1 MTTKA
6 KLVSTIAAFCL
17 VLALM
22 VVGVLAASSATVD
35 LGGSIS
41 FTAKDVVAT
50 VSVSASGSAED
61 ATVNGTGVYTES
73 FDSTDNPTASWTK
86 NNINLTFASK
96 DAPIVITIAVQNDSD
111 ERALTLTAATLP
123 SVTGDNINLKSLQ
136 YDMNDADAPKNLTT
150 EAVTVPAGEKVEIIM
165 TISITDANAS
175 VTGSSW
181 TADFTL
187 ANVAATAPGV

>member
-41 FTAKDVVAT
+41 FTAEDVVAT

-61 ATVNGTGVYTES
+61 AIVNGTGDYTKS
-73 FDSTDNPTASWTK
+73 FTSADATAAWTK
-86 NNINLTFASK
+86 NDINLTFANK
-96 DAPIVITIAVQNDSD
+96 DADIVITITVQNDSD
-111 ERALTLTAATLP
+111 ERALTLTAGTLP
-123 SVTGDNINLKSLQ
+123 KVEGDNINLKSLQ
-136 YDMNDADAPKNLTT
+136 YDLNSTGAKNLTT
-150 EAVTVPAGEKVEIIM
+150 SPITVPASQSVEIIM
-165 TISITDANAS
+165 TIEIVDANDS

-187 ANVAATAPGV
+187 ANVAASGV

>member
-22 VVGVLAASSATVD
+22 VVGVLAASSATVQ

-41 FTAKDVVAT
+41 FTASDVVAT

-61 ATVNGTGVYTES
+61 ETVNGTGDYAKKFTS
-73 FDSTDNPTASWTK
+73 ADATATWTK
-86 NNINLTFASK
+86 KDINLTFSDKNATLT
-96 DAPIVITIAVQNDSD
+96 ITIRVQNDST
-111 ERALTLTAATLP
+111 ERALTITPTAVPSITGTNLTPSIKYAVNGGEAKAITNTDPINVPATQYAEITLSATITDKNL
-123 SVTGDNINLKSLQ
+123 SVTS
-136 YDMNDADAPKNLTT
+136 
-150 EAVTVPAGEKVEIIM
+150 
-165 TISITDANAS
+165 
-175 VTGSSW
+175 SSW

>member
-86 NNINLTFASK
+86 NDINLTFASK

>member
-41 FTAKDVVAT
+41 FTASDVVAT

-86 NNINLTFASK
+86 NDINLTFASK

-111 ERALTLTAATLP
+111 ERALTLTAGTLP
-123 SVTGDNINLKSLQ
+123 KVTGDNITATVQ
-136 YDMNDADAPKNLTT
+136 YDMNDADTPEDLTT

-165 TISITDANAS
+165 TISITDPNAS

-187 ANVAATAPGV
+187 ANVAA

>member
-41 FTAKDVVAT
+41 FTASDVVAT
-50 VSVSASGSAED
+50 VSVSTSGAAED
-61 ATVNGTGVYTES
+61 ATVNGTGAYTKS
-73 FDSTDNPTASWTK
+73 FTSADATAEWTK
-86 NNINLTFASK
+86 NDINLTFASK
-96 DAPIVITIAVQNDSD
+96 DAPIVITITVTNDSD
-111 ERALTLTAATLP
+111 ERALTLTAGTLP
-123 SVTGDNINLKSLQ
+123 SVTGDNISATVQ
-136 YDMNDADAPKNLTT
+136 YDLNDAGAKNLTT
-150 EAVTVPAGEKVEIIM
+150 EAVTVPATQSVDIIM

-187 ANVAATAPGV
+187 ANVAA

>member
-41 FTAKDVVAT
+41 FTASDVVAT

-61 ATVNGTGVYTES
+61 ATVNGTGAYTES

-86 NNINLTFASK
+86 NDINLTFASK
-96 DAPIVITIAVQNDSD
+96 DAPIVITITVQNDSD

-187 ANVAATAPGV
+187 ANVAA

>member
-86 NNINLTFASK
+86 NDINLTFASK

-187 ANVAATAPGV
+187 ANVAA